1 VSGLKKFKKAL
12 ITSALLAVSMVGV
25 SSVALADASMDFEI
39 TSVGYE
45 NGVLKA
51 TGLFTNTGDKH
62 IQVVNH
68 VDVKITLH
76 NDAGDSAEVAD
87 HDFTNLELDA
97 EPGEAVEYTL
107 EFPDVPEYTDATQ
120 WSAEEGEWEFTYT
133 DEAAEEEVTEE
144 EVAAEEEA
152 VDEEVAAEEAAIEEV
167 VEAVEEAVDAIVE
180 AVEAGEISVEE
191 AEAALDEL
199 AEAIDEVVAQ

>member
-1 VSGLKKFKKAL
+1 MKKFKKF
-12 ITSALLAVSMVGV
+12 IVSAAFLVVSMVGV

-45 NGVLKA
+45 DGVLKA
-51 TGLFTNTGDKH
+51 TGVFTNTGDKH
-62 IQVVNH
+62 IQKVNH

-87 HDFTNLELDA
+87 HEFTDLELDA

-107 EFPDVPEYTDATQ
+107 EFPGVEEYVDATM

-133 DEAAEEEVTEE
+133 DEAVEEEAAEEEVTEE
-144 EVAAEEEA
+144 EVTEEEA
-152 VDEEVAAEEAAIEEV
+152 AEEEAAIEEV
-167 VEAVEEAVDAIVE
+167 VEAVEEAVDAILE
-180 AVEAGEISVEE
+180 AVEAGDISVED

-199 AEAIDEVVAQ
+199 AEVIDEVIAE